1 MKEAEVFIVTGR
13 DIDSGESVAKVYK
26 ADNKESLEKFLEVI
40 GIEADEIRLTT
51 VEEIDTDLIA

>member
-51 VEEIDTDLIA
+51 VEEVDTDLIA

>member
-1 MKEAEVFIVTGR
+1 MREAEVFLVTGR

-26 ADNKESLEKFLEVI
+26 AENKESLEKFLEVI

-51 VEEIDTDLIA
+51 VEEVDTDLIA